1 MPSNQAQP
9 VEEILI
15 VDDKPAN
22 LRLLSQMLADRGY
35 IVRAVKSGTR
45 ALESIRATPPN
56 LILLDIKMPGN
67 NLKRRKS

>member
-1 MPSNQAQP
+1 MNSTKAQFA
-9 VEEILI
+9 EEILI

-35 IVRAVKSGTR
+35 VVRAVKSGVR

-56 LILLDIKMPGN
+56 LILLDIKMPG
-67 NLKRRKS
+67 